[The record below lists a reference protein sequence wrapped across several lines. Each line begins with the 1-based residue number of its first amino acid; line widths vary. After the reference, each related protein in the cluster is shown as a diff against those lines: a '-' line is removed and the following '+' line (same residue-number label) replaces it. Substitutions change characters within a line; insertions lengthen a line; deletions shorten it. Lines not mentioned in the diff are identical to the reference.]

1 MVRRRQ
7 CSSERNRE
15 SKPAPDRGREGIH
28 GGREREEESLRVQD
42 AGNGGAEVRLTFLPH
57 GPPAAALIFRIRE
70 AHLCPY
76 LEYWLA
82 RQRARSQCTLLGVEK
97 R

>member
-42 AGNGGAEVRLTFLPH
+42 AGNGYGCAEVRLTFFTPW
-57 GPPAAALIFRIRE
+57 ACDTNWDIRTSRT
-70 AHLCPY
+70 AKNYATCCKCI
-76 LEYWLA
+76 
-82 RQRARSQCTLLGVEK
+82 QQRSQWRRQSLA
-97 R
+97 